1 MRIVAVLA
9 LLSATVTSGAHAD
22 SLAQLRLPRL
32 AMDVPVYSGTSQQTL
47 ALGAGLVAGTA
58 APGQVGNAAISAH
71 RYSHF
76 EPLRHVRVGDLVE
89 LEVAQSTQ
97 HYRVQEVFITDA
109 LDVSVLEPSAQQI
122 LTLITCYP
130 FDYKGFA
137 PDRLIVR
144 AVRETTPERQN

>member
-1 MRIVAVLA
+1 MVKSFVILVLLLAASVSNVHAENVAE
-9 LLSATVTSGAHAD
+9 
-22 SLAQLRLPRL
+22 LRLPRL
-32 AMDVPVYSGTSQQTL
+32 DMNVPVYSGTSQRTL

-76 EPLRHVRVGDLVE
+76 KPLQHVRVGDLVE
-89 LEVAQSTQ
+89 LEVADGTQ
-97 HYRVQEVFITDA
+97 QYRVQEVFITDA
-109 LDVSVLEPSAQQI
+109 LDVSVLDPSAQQM

-130 FDYKGFA
+130 FDYQGFA

-144 AVRETTPERQN
+144 AVREKPPN